1 VSSSPPTTRRNVR
14 RGVDDE
20 KRSCDVESERHDDLQ
35 RYWDEYKLD
44 DVHTV
49 HSRRRSEDDDLEGL
63 GRISKDMKKSLST
76 HHPAFGIDEL
86 FDTFGPLMFPI
97 HRASLLR
104 KRILFSA
111 TAPILRT
118 CTFGKYPRHI
128 SILRFGLLMMKS

>member
-1 VSSSPPTTRRNVR
+1 VSPSPPTIRRNVR

-20 KRSCDVESERHDDLQ
+20 KRSCDVESERHDELQ

-44 DVHTV
+44 DRE
-49 HSRRRSEDDDLEGL
+49 SSDARRRSKDEDDAEQSERKNQAMNG
-63 GRISKDMKKSLST
+63 SLST

-97 HRASLLR
+97 HRATLLR

-118 CTFGKYPRHI
+118 CTFGKYPLYI
-128 SILRFGLLMMKS
+128 